1 MSSKDIATAEV
12 VTLPST
18 ESVHPGTMIQMLVA
32 NHKDIDISQLTGLFE
47 LQKKYDDEIAR
58 KAYHTAKSQFAAM
71 VPTIIEDGV
80 ADFTAGNK
88 RTHYKFAT
96 LAGTMDQIRG
106 VLEQCRLHVSWKTE
120 EVDNRL
126 KVTCFL
132 THDLGYQ
139 EETSLSAGREE
150 GKGST
155 GMNSL
160 QALKSTASYLER
172 ITLFALLGLASKGDD
187 DDGVAAGKPE
197 VERITDEQVNT
208 IHSLITDNDLDMD
221 AFMRWLAVSGA
232 RAGLIEDIPAA
243 TYDAVIRKIKAT
255 IKAKADKE

>member
-1 MSSKDIATAEV
+1 MSNKDIATAEV

-58 KAYHTAKSQFAAM
+58 KAYHTAKSQFAAL
-71 VPTIIEDGV
+71 VPTIIQDGE

-106 VLEQCRLHVSWKTE
+106 VLEQCRLHVSWKTDE
-120 EVDNRL
+120 AESRL
-126 KVTCFL
+126 RVTCYL

-139 EETSLSAGREE
+139 EETSLTAGREE

-160 QALKSTASYLER
+160 QALKSTTSYLER
-172 ITLFALLGLASKGDD
+172 ITLYALLGLASKDDD
-187 DDGVAAGKPE
+187 DDGKAAGQPE
-197 VERITDEQVNT
+197 IEYITTDQVNT
-208 IHSLITDNDLDMD
+208 IHALITDNELNMD
-221 AFMRWLAVSGA
+221 AFMKWLAVSGA

-255 IKAKADKE
+255 VKAKEDQQ